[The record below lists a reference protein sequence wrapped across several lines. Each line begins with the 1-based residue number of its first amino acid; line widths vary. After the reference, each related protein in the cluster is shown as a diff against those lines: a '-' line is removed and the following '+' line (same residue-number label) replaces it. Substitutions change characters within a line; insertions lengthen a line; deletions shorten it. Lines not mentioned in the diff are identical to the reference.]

1 MNIYIQGFDLER
13 PMSWQAFN
21 RLPVS
26 KQIEYLEYLREVIG
40 ATNAMIAE
48 MFGCEQS
55 TVAYRGRTLGLP
67 GVRNQGHR
75 PSRKQVESWERF
87 INRPVRKQAP
97 EICAEKVS
105 WMTK

>member
-26 KQIEYLEYLREVIG
+26 KQIEYLGYLRNVIG

-48 MFGCEQS
+48 MFDCEQS
-55 TVAYRGRTLGLP
+55 TVAHRGRMLGLP
-67 GVRNQGHR
+67 GVHNQGHK
-75 PSRKQVESWERF
+75 PSREQVESWKKF
-87 INRPVRKQAP
+87 INPPARKLAP
-97 EICAEKVS
+97 EIDAGKVS